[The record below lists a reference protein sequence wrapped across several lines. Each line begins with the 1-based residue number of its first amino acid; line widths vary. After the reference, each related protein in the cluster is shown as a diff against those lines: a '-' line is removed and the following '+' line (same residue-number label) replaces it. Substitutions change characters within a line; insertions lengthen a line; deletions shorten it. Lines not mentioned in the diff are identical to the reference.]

1 MSIYNLHRTI
11 FICQFDDEA
20 WIHWVEDTPV
30 EKLKEEVLREAARLN
45 GLSREDHLKEVK
57 RRLME
62 VSKKIKQFEKEKKKL
77 ENEEQK
83 LQEDVKRRGEVETL
97 HKTLPQVDSD
107 SCSKVVQLGQH
118 LVTHQRDDDLL
129 KKSSVF

>member
-1 MSIYNLHRTI
+1 M
-11 FICQFDDEA
+11 
-20 WIHWVEDTPV
+20 
-30 EKLKEEVLREAARLN
+30 REANRLN

-57 RRLME
+57 RRLVE

-97 HKTLPQVDSD
+97 HKNLPQVDSD
-107 SCSKVVQLGQH
+107 IPKVVQFGHH
-118 LVTHQRDDDLL
+118 LVTHQTRRRP
-129 KKSSVF
+129 S

>member
-1 MSIYNLHRTI
+1 M
-11 FICQFDDEA
+11 
-20 WIHWVEDTPV
+20 
-30 EKLKEEVLREAARLN
+30 REAARLN